1 MLTISF
7 GHSIKRNQH
16 CINLRSQL
24 GLVASFVLNQLQKF
38 NISKSELCKFHQ
50 ACFIVSGY
58 GTSSGAPSPAVA
70 AAPGANW
77 GGYTGSELDFPSPA
91 SMGGMA
97 TIPTTAYSAAT
108 AANGGRY
115 PGVTNEN
122 SGRFP
127 NDLSAA
133 PSPYQPHDYYSHQNY
148 AGLNAQSASSHSP
161 TGIERSFQFIF
172 STLTQIVE
180 QLRGLLRII
189 ELDK

>member
-1 MLTISF
+1 
-7 GHSIKRNQH
+7 
-16 CINLRSQL
+16 
-24 GLVASFVLNQLQKF
+24 
-38 NISKSELCKFHQ
+38 
-50 ACFIVSGY
+50 
-58 GTSSGAPSPAVA
+58 
-70 AAPGANW
+70 
-77 GGYTGSELDFPSPA
+77 
-91 SMGGMA
+91 MGGMA
-97 TIPTTAYSAAT
+97 TIPTTAYSAAAT

-180 QLRGLLRII
+180 QLRGLLI
-189 ELDK
+189 ELLSLISKQLGKLIQDRECKPLNFEGETI

>member
-1 MLTISF
+1 
-7 GHSIKRNQH
+7 
-16 CINLRSQL
+16 
-24 GLVASFVLNQLQKF
+24 
-38 NISKSELCKFHQ
+38 
-50 ACFIVSGY
+50 
-58 GTSSGAPSPAVA
+58 
-70 AAPGANW
+70 
-77 GGYTGSELDFPSPA
+77 
-91 SMGGMA
+91 MGGMA
-97 TIPTTAYSAAT
+97 TIPTTAYSAAAT

-161 TGIERSFQFIF
+161 TGIESFQFIF
-172 STLTQIVE
+172 CTLTQTVK

-189 ELDK
+189 ELVLMSKQLGKLIQDRERKPLKR